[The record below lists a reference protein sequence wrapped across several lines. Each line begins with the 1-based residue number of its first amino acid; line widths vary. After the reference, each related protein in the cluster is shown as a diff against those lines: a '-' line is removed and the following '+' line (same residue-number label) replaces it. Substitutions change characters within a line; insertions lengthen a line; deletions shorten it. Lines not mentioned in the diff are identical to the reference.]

1 MAFSPD
7 ANAALL
13 LQADDRTRLRILP
26 IGDGEPRQ
34 LDPCGLEFQW
44 AKFFP
49 DAKSL
54 LALANA
60 PGDRLRL
67 YRVPLHNGGKPVAI
81 SPPTAVRNVAIA
93 PDGVHVAV
101 LNSDGKLVVYST
113 DSLEPP
119 RVIAA
124 ADPLAPILW
133 SGPDILYVQ
142 RQRTFSEVPAAVF
155 RLNPVTGALKPW
167 REVVPRDAVG
177 INAIT
182 RILIAQNQKSYVYS
196 SRRVFSELLA
206 VDGWR

>member
-1 MAFSPD
+1 
-7 ANAALL
+7 
-13 LQADDRTRLRILP
+13 
-26 IGDGEPRQ
+26 
-34 LDPCGLEFQW
+34 
-44 AKFFP
+44 
-49 DAKSL
+49 
-54 LALANA
+54 
-60 PGDRLRL
+60 
-67 YRVPLHNGGKPVAI
+67 
-81 SPPTAVRNVAIA
+81 
-93 PDGVHVAV
+93 
-101 LNSDGKLVVYST
+101 
-113 DSLEPP
+113 
-119 RVIAA
+119 VIAA